1 MTAMQQQYVRVM
13 AVWVVVLAALYAFQQ
28 YFTP

>member
-1 MTAMQQQYVRVM
+1 VTPMQQQYVRVM
-13 AVWVVVLAALYAFQQ
+13 AVWVVVLVALYAFQQ